1 MTGRILR
8 GREISMKKI
17 VSGFKRWA
25 GAWFLAA
32 MLILGHSSAAVAQGF
47 LYSVPILDQ
56 EAVQSLSDEKLL
68 EVYVD
73 VLVDLEASTTFS
85 RTAGFNKNEYMKF
98 KELIHFRVR
107 LFNEIKRRRLEVPE
121 TGSPCYS

>member
-1 MTGRILR
+1 
-8 GREISMKKI
+8 MKKI
-17 VSGFKRWA
+17 VSGLKMWA
-25 GAWFLAA
+25 GAGFLAT
-32 MLILGHSSAAVAQGF
+32 MLILGNSSAALAQGF

-68 EVYVD
+68 EIYVD

-85 RTAGFNKNEYMKF
+85 RTAGFNKNEYIKF
-98 KELIHFRVR
+98 KELIYFRVR
-107 LFNEIKRRRLEVPE
+107 LFNEIKRRRLEVPQ

>member
-1 MTGRILR
+1 
-8 GREISMKKI
+8 MKKN
-17 VSGFKRWA
+17 VSGWKLLA
-25 GAWFLAA
+25 GAGCLA
-32 MLILGHSSAAVAQGF
+32 MTLVLGNAAVAAAQGF
-47 LYSVPILDQ
+47 LYSVTILDP
-56 EAVQSLSDEKLL
+56 EAVRALSDEKLL

-85 RTAGFNKNEYMKF
+85 RTAGFNKNEYEKF
-98 KELIHFRVR
+98 KALIYFRVR